1 MPMMFIQYNVRTLD
15 GCRNFEYLVSIIV
28 TWFFLIRHR
37 TNRFES
43 ESVCYLTKLVNTWS
57 NYWSSDRID
66 DICSLQHKNTGM
78 LDRNYLKSII
88 VINSSSFDFE
98 SKFVL
103 FDTRLTI
110 SLLFNY

>member
-1 MPMMFIQYNVRTLD
+1 
-15 GCRNFEYLVSIIV
+15 
-28 TWFFLIRHR
+28 
-37 TNRFES
+37 
-43 ESVCYLTKLVNTWS
+43 
-57 NYWSSDRID
+57 
-66 DICSLQHKNTGM
+66 M

-110 SLLFNY
+110 SLLFNYWYSFVTSVNDLQVIGSMIAINVNIW